1 MCASVNNPAKKKRQ
15 NYKNTENYPLLCYPL
30 SNIHC
35 VCLCIRGNYCGEN
48 TYGYTVSSLTRLTLA
63 LIRARTLSHTHGVM
77 DRSWL
82 RASVRGDCSNQSSG
96 ERDKG
101 ENNECGIGPFIAQQ
115 KATGSDRHTQCGEE
129 RKGGE
134 EKRRGEGEKGRNG
147 RRHRSVRLNEGMAM
161 KRVCK

>member
-1 MCASVNNPAKKKRQ
+1 MCVRECVYVSLTHTYR
-15 NYKNTENYPLLCYPL
+15 
-30 SNIHC
+30 NIH
-35 VCLCIRGNYCGEN
+35 
-48 TYGYTVSSLTRLTLA
+48 T
-63 LIRARTLSHTHGVM
+63 VM

-134 EKRRGEGEKGRNG
+134 EERERGERGEREGWEEAAQGDRARDGRG
-147 RRHRSVRLNEGMAM
+147 KE
-161 KRVCK
+161 VCKYAFLHRR

>member
-1 MCASVNNPAKKKRQ
+1 
-15 NYKNTENYPLLCYPL
+15 
-30 SNIHC
+30 
-35 VCLCIRGNYCGEN
+35 
-48 TYGYTVSSLTRLTLA
+48 
-63 LIRARTLSHTHGVM
+63 M

-101 ENNECGIGPFIAQQ
+101 ENNECGIRPFIAQQ

-134 EKRRGEGEKGRNG
+134 EEREKEERGRDG
-147 RRHRSVRLNEGMAM
+147 RRQNRERKNKQWMGKGFANKPYCTVGDAGSSKQNDKMHTCV
-161 KRVCK
+161 

>member
-1 MCASVNNPAKKKRQ
+1 
-15 NYKNTENYPLLCYPL
+15 
-30 SNIHC
+30 
-35 VCLCIRGNYCGEN
+35 
-48 TYGYTVSSLTRLTLA
+48 
-63 LIRARTLSHTHGVM
+63 M

-101 ENNECGIGPFIAQQ
+101 ENNECGIRPFIAQQ

-134 EKRRGEGEKGRNG
+134 EEREREERGRDRRRQNRERE
-147 RRHRSVRLNEGMAM
+147 NEG
-161 KRVCK
+161 

>member
-1 MCASVNNPAKKKRQ
+1 
-15 NYKNTENYPLLCYPL
+15 
-30 SNIHC
+30 
-35 VCLCIRGNYCGEN
+35 
-48 TYGYTVSSLTRLTLA
+48 
-63 LIRARTLSHTHGVM
+63 M

-101 ENNECGIGPFIAQQ
+101 ENNECGIRPFIAQQ

-134 EKRRGEGEKGRNG
+134 EEREREERGRDRRRQNGKREREREIDGE
-147 RRHRSVRLNEGMAM
+147 
-161 KRVCK
+161 RVC

>member
-1 MCASVNNPAKKKRQ
+1 
-15 NYKNTENYPLLCYPL
+15 
-30 SNIHC
+30 
-35 VCLCIRGNYCGEN
+35 
-48 TYGYTVSSLTRLTLA
+48 
-63 LIRARTLSHTHGVM
+63 M

-134 EKRRGEGEKGRNG
+134 TERRGGE
-147 RRHRSVRLNEGMAM
+147 RRETGPPMAGE
-161 KRVCK
+161 RVCKYASLHCG

>member
-1 MCASVNNPAKKKRQ
+1 
-15 NYKNTENYPLLCYPL
+15 
-30 SNIHC
+30 
-35 VCLCIRGNYCGEN
+35 
-48 TYGYTVSSLTRLTLA
+48 
-63 LIRARTLSHTHGVM
+63 M

-134 EKRRGEGEKGRNG
+134 TERRGEEEKDVRQNQGWPGRGFANMPPCTAG
-147 RRHRSVRLNEGMAM
+147 DFGKSGLTLRMPMNQGDACFYDNINLFS
-161 KRVCK
+161 RVCQQGLIINAFARTHPSIFCLKILRWPPTLLLTAD

>member
-1 MCASVNNPAKKKRQ
+1 MS
-15 NYKNTENYPLLCYPL
+15 LF
-30 SNIHC
+30 H
-35 VCLCIRGNYCGEN
+35 
-48 TYGYTVSSLTRLTLA
+48 SLTHTRV
-63 LIRARTLSHTHGVM
+63 HTHTCAHTVM

-101 ENNECGIGPFIAQQ
+101 ENNECGIRPFIAQQ

-134 EKRRGEGEKGRNG
+134 EEREKREGGMGEGSAVKENKGWTG
-147 RRHRSVRLNEGMAM
+147 EW
-161 KRVCK
+161 VCKYAFLQA